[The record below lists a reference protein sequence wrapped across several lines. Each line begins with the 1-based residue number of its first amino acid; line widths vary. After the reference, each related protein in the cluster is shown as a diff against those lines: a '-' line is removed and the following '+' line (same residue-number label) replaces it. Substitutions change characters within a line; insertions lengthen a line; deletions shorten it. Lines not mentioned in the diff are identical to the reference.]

1 MADLL
6 GMDPA
11 RIERLRSPARLEH
24 FEPSLIWSALGFTGD
39 RVAVDVGSGVGFITL
54 PLARAFPDAEIYGCD
69 ILDGMVQL
77 LHDAATVE
85 GLANLTSL
93 QMMPDQIPLSD
104 DSADLL
110 IMAQVHH
117 ELDAPA
123 PLLLECRRV
132 LRPDGQIAIVD
143 WKDEDNSVSPPAGR
157 RVPPTV
163 IRAQLKTA
171 GFSQV
176 ESHPLYRF
184 HTFLSARA

>member
-1 MADLL
+1 MPDLL
-6 GMDPA
+6 GMDPD
-11 RIERLRSPARLEH
+11 RIERLRNPARLEH
-24 FEPSLIWSALGFTGD
+24 FEPSLIWSELGFAEE

-69 ILDGMVQL
+69 ILEGMVEL
-77 LHDAATVE
+77 LRDAAAAE
-85 GLANLTSL
+85 GLDNLTSL
-93 QMMPDQIPLSD
+93 RMMPDQIPLSD

-110 IMAQVHH
+110 VMAQVHH

-132 LRPDGQIAIVD
+132 LRPNGQIAIVD
-143 WKDEDNSVSPPAGR
+143 WKDEDNGASPPAGR
-157 RVPPTV
+157 RVPPDV
-163 IRAQLKTA
+163 IRAQLEAA
-171 GFSQV
+171 GFSQL

>member
-1 MADLL
+1 MPDLF

-11 RIERLRSPARLEH
+11 RIERLRNPARLEH
-24 FEPSLIWSALGFTGD
+24 FEPSLIWSELGFAGE
-39 RVAVDVGSGVGFITL
+39 RVAIDVGSGVGFITL

-69 ILDGMVQL
+69 ILEGMVEL
-77 LHDAATVE
+77 LRDAAAAE
-85 GLANLTSL
+85 GLDNLTSL
-93 QMMPDQIPLSD
+93 RMMPDQIPLSD

-110 IMAQVHH
+110 VMAQVHH

-132 LRPDGQIAIVD
+132 LRPQGQIAIVD
-143 WKDEDNSVSPPAGR
+143 WKDEDNGASPPAGR
-157 RVPPTV
+157 RVPPDV
-163 IRAQLKTA
+163 IRAQLETA
-171 GFSQV
+171 GFSQL

>member
-1 MADLL
+1 MADLY

-11 RIERLRSPARLEH
+11 RIKRLRSPARLEH
-24 FEPSLIWSALGFTGD
+24 FEPSLIWSELGFSGE

-54 PLARAFPDAEIYGCD
+54 PLARAFPGAEIYGCD
-69 ILDGMVQL
+69 ILAGMVQL
-77 LHDAATVE
+77 LHDAAAAE
-85 GLANLTSL
+85 GLDNLTSL

-123 PLLLECRRV
+123 PLLRECRRV
-132 LRPDGQIAIVD
+132 LRPSGQIAIVD
-143 WKDEDNSVSPPAGR
+143 WKDEDNGVSPPAGR
-157 RVPPTV
+157 RVPPAV

-171 GFSQV
+171 GFCQV

-184 HTFLSARA
+184 HTFLSARV